1 MIEEIMRKYKERTKK
16 DCYKIEIEE
25 DVAPDIMDDKI
36 GGIPYLPIGE
46 EYPLD
51 KNGNPMILLV
61 QVDLK
66 DIKLEGYPEKGILEI
81 FIDREC
87 SWPCDYAVKYFE
99 QVADYRKDLAELN
112 LNNGIYKKPL
122 KIKLVK
128 DVEHMPLSDYRF
140 FDVMSEVVKEVANI
154 EINNL
159 SDLEDLFFENDSDIF
174 EEMLDINIFPGN
186 LAGYADFT
194 QEDPRPLNDNGE
206 KMECLIKID
215 SNLKHGIMIGDS
227 GIIFSFI
234 TAEDIES
241 GSFENAIVD
250 WDCC

>member
-1 MIEEIMRKYKERTKK
+1 
-16 DCYKIEIEE
+16 
-25 DVAPDIMDDKI
+25 
-36 GGIPYLPIGE
+36 
-46 EYPLD
+46 
-51 KNGNPMILLV
+51 
-61 QVDLK
+61 
-66 DIKLEGYPEKGILEI
+66 
-81 FIDREC
+81 
-87 SWPCDYAVKYFE
+87 
-99 QVADYRKDLAELN
+99 
-112 LNNGIYKKPL
+112 
-122 KIKLVK
+122 
-128 DVEHMPLSDYRF
+128 MPLSDYRF

-194 QEDPRPLNDNGE
+194 QEDPRPLKDNGE